1 MSFAH
6 NQKLPWTDAKRQ
18 ELRKLWPTHS
28 AAQCAVELFTP
39 EQLAATFDNGRSA
52 VMGMVDRLELPGKA
66 SSPHHQ
72 SDRKFISKRA
82 KARNRRAK

>member
-6 NQKLPWTDAKRQ
+6 NQKLPWTDANRQ

-28 AAQCAVELFTP
+28 AA
-39 EQLAATFDNGRSA
+39 
-52 VMGMVDRLELPGKA
+52 
-66 SSPHHQ
+66 HHQ